1 MGRQG
6 GVPDQEALVAAVAL
20 ALRSQSR
27 RSVHPADHAALRH
40 AAASIAAVLRERF
53 FVRAR
58 HELSAELTDH
68 AELNTR
74 GHE

>member
-6 GVPDQEALVAAVAL
+6 GLSDQEALVAAVTL

-40 AAASIAAVLRERF
+40 MAASIAAVLRAGF

-58 HELSAELTDH
+58 HELPAELTDP
-68 AELNTR
+68 ADLNR
-74 GHE
+74 SGHE